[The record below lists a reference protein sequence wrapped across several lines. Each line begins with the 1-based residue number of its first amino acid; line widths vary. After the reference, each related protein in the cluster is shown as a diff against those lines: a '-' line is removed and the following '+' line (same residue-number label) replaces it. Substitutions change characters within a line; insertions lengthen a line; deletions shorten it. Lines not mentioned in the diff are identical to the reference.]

1 MFNIGA
7 GYCCGCMSAKQ
18 VGGHSNE
25 WALSGKGQN
34 RVLLLKIV
42 TGTSMARGQ
51 VCYQRGGVM
60 RILVTP
66 PFPPNFVTYLEVV
79 GLIPETGPI
88 FYTIIL
94 TKVGTIPN
102 FHIIL
107 PSVQFANLTL
117 NYSFSYGKL
126 RNHTSSHSYHSFL
139 SKVHKAPV
147 KGRKPLLVSSQYW
160 LSPLFA
166 ITPAGSALIV
176 LRSSPCWICSS

>member
-94 TKVGTIPN
+94 TKEGTIPN

-107 PSVQFANLTL
+107 PSVQF
-117 NYSFSYGKL
+117 S
-126 RNHTSSHSYHSFL
+126 
-139 SKVHKAPV
+139 
-147 KGRKPLLVSSQYW
+147 
-160 LSPLFA
+160 
-166 ITPAGSALIV
+166 
-176 LRSSPCWICSS
+176 